1 MADKKNQHFVPQYY
15 FRFFSDNKKFIP
27 LISLVDGK
35 IIPTASIRDQASK
48 SYFYGDKDM
57 EERINELENLFLPP
71 LRKLKDYKSF
81 DQLSLEEAIL
91 VIQGVVFQRS
101 RTLAAR
107 LDQESTGQ
115 EWVDMML
122 EIAINTSEELTA
134 EDRARLKENFR
145 AVPNMAEIQKI
156 QMIEAIKNA
165 HFLSDLGMAVLKN
178 RTNRPFIFGDA
189 PVVYFNYFQK
199 NIKNRGVLGMR
210 NPGLQIYFPISPR
223 TAIFLYD
230 TNTYKPEVN
239 KLSQI
244 DIRIKADVDSLNMLQ
259 IHNSASAIYLN
270 SLDDSCAL
278 RVLWEKSRRTQFN
291 PKGQHRTFSVD
302 HEGEK
307 KEIFHQYDEQLQIVP
322 QLTFCPCPELAKS
335 ELLIDRSTWD
345 GKAYIPEVRQWHFPD
360 KRGHSRAMTSDP

>member
-1 MADKKNQHFVPQYY
+1 MAIKKNQHFVPQYY
-15 FRFFSDNKKFIP
+15 FRFFSSNKKFIP
-27 LISLVDGK
+27 LISLTDGK
-35 IIPTASIRDQASK
+35 VIPAASIKDQASK

-71 LRKLKDYKSF
+71 LKKLKETKSF
-81 DQLSLEEAIL
+81 GQLSFEETLL
-91 VIQGVVFQRS
+91 VLQGLVFQRS

-115 EWVDMML
+115 ELANMML
-122 EIAINTSEELTA
+122 EIAINTSEELTE
-134 EDRARLKENFR
+134 EDRARLKESIR

-156 QMIEAIKNA
+156 HMIEAVSNA
-165 HFLSDLGMAVLKN
+165 HFLADLGLTVLKN
-178 RTNRPFIFGDA
+178 RTKRSFIFGDA
-189 PVVYFNYFQK
+189 PVVYFNFFQK

-230 TNTYKPEVN
+230 ANVYKPEVN

-244 DIRIKADVDSLNMLQ
+244 DVRQAADIDSLNMLQ

-270 SLDDSCAL
+270 SLDDSSVFCT
-278 RVLWEKSRRTQFN
+278 LWERSRRTQFN
-291 PKGQHRTFSVD
+291 TKGQHRTFTVD

-307 KEIFHQYDEQLQIVP
+307 KEIFHQYDEQLKLVP
-322 QLTFCPCPELAKS
+322 QLTFCPCSELAKN
-335 ELLIDRSTWD
+335 ELLIDRSTWN
-345 GKAYIPEVRQWHFPD
+345 GRAYIPETLQWHFPA
-360 KRGHSRAMTSDP
+360 RSSHS